1 MDPADRDNKQKST
14 VLCPLCQSPLDPSF
28 LAIRPKLEDRIAR
41 ILREDHPDWTD
52 EDGVCL
58 ECVNE
63 AVEKAIESRSLTSL
77 QAELL
82 TPFPVYSRDE
92 KQLLSTPVRVHAN
105 PNFTGRDISIA
116 FLDSGFYPHPDLVRP
131 KNRIL
136 CYVDATGRVPVEKQ
150 NFKKPIVTS
159 WHGLM
164 TSAICAGNGFLSNHL
179 YRGLAEKA
187 RLVLVK
193 TGNPRGLGI
202 RERDITR
209 ALTWVLNNH
218 ERFNIRI
225 INISLGGDN
234 PTTGKF
240 TELDELVEET
250 VARGLVV
257 VVAAGNT
264 GHRIIVPPAS
274 APSAIVVG
282 GLNDQNQ
289 LDPRYRR
296 MYWSSYGRGINGV
309 RKPDIIA
316 PAIWLAAPML
326 PKTRTH
332 NAALYFWRLRLASDI
347 ELSKLLESNYAQTHL
362 RKKTQGLPASEIRT
376 VIQEYM
382 NEQKFIHP
390 HYQHVDGTSMAAPIV
405 SGVVAQM
412 LEANSSLTPA
422 QVKEILMT
430 TADPLNDAPAER
442 QGAGAI
448 NAGRAVAAALRMSG
462 GLLQGIPISPNIAAQ
477 EITFYY
483 YDPSAQKVA
492 FMGSFNDWQSNDGE
506 MVQIRPGLW
515 EGILEVPARG
525 REAHRYKFLIDGARW
540 VHDPENPLR
549 IEDGFGGFNSLIT
562 IDK

>member
-1 MDPADRDNKQKST
+1 MPRNS
-14 VLCPLCQSPLDPSF
+14 LCPLCLSPLDPD
-28 LAIRPKLEDRIAR
+28 LVGIQPKLEDHIVR
-41 ILREDHPDWTD
+41 ILREENPGWEP
-52 EDGVCL
+52 EDGACP
-58 ECVNE
+58 ECVHN
-63 AVEKAIESRSLTSL
+63 AVEKAIEARSLTSL
-77 QAELL
+77 RAELL

-92 KQLLSTPVRVHAN
+92 KRLLTTPLRVHAN
-105 PNFTGRDISIA
+105 PNFAGRGITVA

-136 CYVDATGRVPVEKQ
+136 CYVDATGRAPVEKQ
-150 NFKKPIVTS
+150 NFKKPIITS

-164 TSAICAGNGFLSNHL
+164 TSAICAGNGFMSDHL
-179 YRGLAEKA
+179 YRGIAEKA
-187 RLVLVK
+187 KLVLVK
-193 TGNPRGLGI
+193 TGNLRGRSI
-202 RERDITR
+202 RDRDICR

-225 INISLGGDN
+225 VNISLGGDN

-240 TELDELVEET
+240 TELDELVEEA
-250 VARGLVV
+250 VSRGLVV
-257 VVAAGNT
+257 VAAAGNT

-274 APSAIVVG
+274 APSAITVG
-282 GLNDQNQ
+282 GLNDQNH

-296 MYWSSYGRGINGV
+296 MYWSSYGRGINEV
-309 RKPDIIA
+309 RKPDLIA

-332 NAALYFWRLRLASDI
+332 NAALYFWRLALASDI
-347 ELSKLLESNYAQTHL
+347 ELSKLLESNYAQARL
-362 RKKTQGLPASEIRT
+362 SKKTQGMPPSEIRPA
-376 VIQEYM
+376 IQEYM

-412 LEANSSLTPA
+412 LEANPSLTPA
-422 QVKEILMT
+422 QVKEILMV

-448 NAGRAVAAALRMSG
+448 NAGRAVAAALRVSG
-462 GLLQGIPISPNIAAQ
+462 GLLQGIPISPNIAPQ

-483 YDPSAQKVA
+483 YDPSAREVA
-492 FMGSFNDWQSNDGE
+492 VVGSFNDWQTKEGE

-515 EGILEVPARG
+515 EGVLDVPARG
-525 REAHRYKFLIDGARW
+525 THRYKFLIDRNRW
-540 VHDPENPLR
+540 INDPENPLR
-549 IEDGFGGFNSLIT
+549 IEDGFGGFNSLIS
-562 IDK
+562 IDR

>member
-1 MDPADRDNKQKST
+1 MDRT
-14 VLCPLCQSPLDPSF
+14 VLCSICHRPLDPAL
-28 LAIRPKLEDRIAR
+28 LAIQPKIEDHIAQ
-41 ILREDHPDWTD
+41 ILREDHPGWRPKH
-52 EDGVCL
+52 GACP
-58 ECVNE
+58 ECVHE
-63 AVEKAIESRSLTSL
+63 AVEKAIAARSVTSL

-92 KQLLSTPVRVHAN
+92 QKLLTTPVRVHAN
-105 PNFTGRDISIA
+105 SNFTGRGITIA

-150 NFKKPIVTS
+150 NFKQPVVTS

-164 TSAICAGNGFLSNHL
+164 TSSISAGNGFMSEGI
-179 YRGLAEKA
+179 YRGIAEQAK
-187 RLVLVK
+187 LVLVK
-193 TGNPRGLGI
+193 TGNPRGRGI
-202 RERDITR
+202 RDRDISR
-209 ALTWVLNNH
+209 ALTWVLNNRD
-218 ERFNIRI
+218 RFNIRI
-225 INISLGGDN
+225 VNISLGGDN

-240 TELDELVEET
+240 TELDELVEEAIA
-250 VARGLVV
+250 VGLVV
-257 VVAAGNT
+257 VVAAGNS
-264 GHRIIVPPAS
+264 GHPILIPPAS
-274 APSAIVVG
+274 APSAITVG
-282 GLNDQNQ
+282 GLNDQNH

-332 NAALYFWRLRLASDI
+332 NAALYFWKLAQASDTGLNKLVQSRYAQAR
-347 ELSKLLESNYAQTHL
+347 LSKKMRE
-362 RKKTQGLPASEIRT
+362 LPPNEVRT
-376 VIQEYM
+376 AIKEYM

-390 HYQHVDGTSMAAPIV
+390 YYQHVDGTSMAAPIV

-412 LEANSSLTPA
+412 LEANPSLKPTK
-422 QVKEILMT
+422 VKEILMT

-448 NAGRAVAAALRMSG
+448 NAGRAVAAALRVRG
-462 GLLQGIPISPNIAAQ
+462 GLLQGVPISPNIGPQ
-477 EITFYY
+477 EIAFYY
-483 YDPSAQKVA
+483 YDPSAHEVA
-492 FMGSFNDWQSNDGE
+492 LVGSFNDWQSDDCE

-515 EGILEVPARG
+515 EGVLEARACG
-525 REAHRYKFLIDGARW
+525 IHRYKFLIDRSRW
-540 VHDPENPLR
+540 THDPENPLR

>member
-1 MDPADRDNKQKST
+1 MDRT
-14 VLCPLCQSPLDPSF
+14 VLCPICHCPLDPDLF
-28 LAIRPKLEDRIAR
+28 AIQPKLEDHIAR
-41 ILREDHPDWTD
+41 ILQENNPDWKP

-63 AVEKAIESRSLTSL
+63 AVEKSIEARSVTSL

-92 KQLLSTPVRVHAN
+92 KQLLTTPIRVHAN
-105 PNFTGRDISIA
+105 LNFAGRGITVA

-150 NFKKPIVTS
+150 SFKKPIATS

-164 TSAICAGNGFLSNHL
+164 TSAICAGNGFMSNGF

-187 RLVLVK
+187 KLVLVK
-193 TGNPRGLGI
+193 TGNLRGRGI
-202 RERDITR
+202 RDRDISR
-209 ALTWVLNNH
+209 ALMWVLNNY

-240 TELDELVEET
+240 TELDELVEEA
-250 VARGLVV
+250 VSHGIVV

-274 APSAIVVG
+274 APSAITVG
-282 GLNDQNQ
+282 GVNDQNH

-296 MYWSSYGRGINGV
+296 MYWSSYGRGINEV

-332 NAALYFWRLRLASDI
+332 NAALYFWRLAHASDT
-347 ELSKLLESNYAQTHL
+347 ELSKLLDSNYTQTHL
-362 RKKTQGLPASEIRT
+362 GKKALGLPSTEIRLA
-376 VIQEYM
+376 IREYM

-390 HYQHVDGTSMAAPIV
+390 HYQHVDGTSMATPVI
-405 SGVVAQM
+405 SGIVAQM
-412 LEANSSLTPA
+412 LEANPSLTPA
-422 QVKEILMT
+422 QVKEILMM

-442 QGAGAI
+442 QGAGAV
-448 NAGRAVAAALRMSG
+448 NAGRAVAAALRVSG
-462 GLLQGIPISPNIAAQ
+462 GLLQGIPISPNIAPQ
-477 EITFYY
+477 ETTFYY
-483 YDPSAQKVA
+483 YDPGAREVA
-492 FMGSFNDWQSNDGE
+492 LVGCFNDWQSKDGE

-515 EGILEVPARG
+515 EGVLDMPARG
-525 REAHRYKFLIDGARW
+525 TYRYKFLIDHSRW
-540 VHDPENPLR
+540 INDPENPLR

-562 IDK
+562 IDR

>member
-1 MDPADRDNKQKST
+1 MDPTA
-14 VLCPLCQSPLDPSF
+14 LCPLCRRPLDPDL
-28 LAIRPKLEDRIAR
+28 LAIQPKIKDHIAR
-41 ILREDHPDWTD
+41 ILRETNPDWKL

-58 ECVNE
+58 ECIHS
-63 AVEKAIESRSLTSL
+63 AVERAIEARSLTSL

-92 KQLLSTPVRVHAN
+92 KQLLTTPARVHAN
-105 PNFTGRDISIA
+105 LNFAGRGVTVA
-116 FLDSGFYPHPDLVRP
+116 FLDSGFYPHPDLVRS
-131 KNRIL
+131 KDRSL
-136 CYVDATGRVPVEKQ
+136 CYVDTTGRVPVEKQ
-150 NFKKPIVTS
+150 NFKKPVVTS

-164 TSAICAGNGFLSNHL
+164 TSTICAGNGFMSNGL
-179 YRGLAEKA
+179 YRGLAEEA

-193 TGNPRGLGI
+193 TGNSRRRGI
-202 RERDITR
+202 HDRDISR
-209 ALTWVLNNH
+209 ALTWVLDNR
-218 ERFNIRI
+218 ERFNVRI
-225 INISLGGDN
+225 VNISLGGDN

-240 TELDELVEET
+240 TELDELVEEA
-250 VARGLVV
+250 VLRGLVV

-274 APSAIVVG
+274 APSAITVG
-282 GLNDQNQ
+282 GLNDQNH

-332 NAALYFWRLRLASDI
+332 NAALYFWQLAHAS
-347 ELSKLLESNYAQTHL
+347 EGKLSKLLESKYAQTHL
-362 RKKTQGLPASEIRT
+362 RKKTQGVPLSEIRPA
-376 VIQEYM
+376 IQEYM

-412 LEANSSLTPA
+412 LEANPSLTPA

-448 NAGRAVAAALRMSG
+448 NAGRAVAAVLRVRG
-462 GLLQGIPISPNIAAQ
+462 GLLQGIPISPNSSPH

-483 YDPSAQKVA
+483 YDPAAREVA
-492 FMGSFNDWQSNDGE
+492 LIGSFNDWQSKDNE

-515 EGILEVPARG
+515 EGVLDTPARG
-525 REAHRYKFLIDGARW
+525 THRYKFLIDRSRW
-540 VHDPENPLR
+540 INDPENPLR

-562 IDK
+562 VDR